1 MLREFKKGFNSDT
14 MVERLILE
22 PSSQTGYPEDYSDE
36 EWAVIC
42 KVFNLD
48 PNITE
53 RIVLREP
60 CVVEYFITV

>member
-1 MLREFKKGFNSDT
+1 MLRNFKKGFNSDT
-14 MVERLILE
+14 MIERLILE

-36 EWAVIC
+36 EWTVIC

-53 RIVLREP
+53 RIVLREH
-60 CVVEYFITV
+60 CVIEYFITV

>member
-1 MLREFKKGFNSDT
+1 MLRKFKKGFNSDT
-14 MVERLILE
+14 MIERLILE
-22 PSSQTGYPEDYSDE
+22 PSSQTGDPEDYSDE

-48 PNITE
+48 PSITE

-60 CVVEYFITV
+60 CDVEYFITV

>member
-1 MLREFKKGFNSDT
+1 MLRNFKKGFNSDT
-14 MVERLILE
+14 IIERLILE
-22 PSSQTGYPEDYSDE
+22 PSSQTDDSEDYSDKE
-36 EWAVIC
+36 LAVIC